1 MRNEKYYQ
9 LVLLWITDAMKFQDY
24 LQKMAPVVTRYG
36 GAGDRS
42 FQPSAI
48 WAEGMD
54 LPQVVNLVHYDSKE
68 AYQNFNNDP
77 DFKQIEHLRSES
89 TKIISYEGYLRVA
102 NRSVQGL
109 NEREYNIEIVSYK
122 NGSPLAYSKYEL
134 EGEGKMREFGFDVEF
149 ILDLESKSSEEKQPH
164 MAKVSYFN
172 NAGCKMK
179 FEKDAAHKE
188 IEALYPSTIDSVIWI
203 SAKIHPMTIKK

>member
-1 MRNEKYYQ
+1 MKNDKYYQ
-9 LVLLWITDAMKFQDY
+9 LVLLWITDPVKFQEY

-36 GAGDRS
+36 GAADRS

-48 WAEGMD
+48 WAEGME

-68 AYQNFNNDP
+68 AYQDFNDDP

-89 TKIISYEGYLRVA
+89 TKIISYEGYLRLA
-102 NRSVQGL
+102 NPSGRRL
-109 NEREYNIEIVSYK
+109 NDREYNIEILSYK
-122 NGSPLAYSKYEL
+122 NGSPAAYSKYEL
-134 EGEGKMREFGFDVEF
+134 EGEGKMREYGFDVEF
-149 ILDLESKSSEEKQPH
+149 ILDIESKPSEQKKPN

-172 NAGCKMK
+172 DARCKMN
-179 FEKDAAHKE
+179 FERDPAHKD

-203 SAKIHPMTIKK
+203 SAKIHQMAVK